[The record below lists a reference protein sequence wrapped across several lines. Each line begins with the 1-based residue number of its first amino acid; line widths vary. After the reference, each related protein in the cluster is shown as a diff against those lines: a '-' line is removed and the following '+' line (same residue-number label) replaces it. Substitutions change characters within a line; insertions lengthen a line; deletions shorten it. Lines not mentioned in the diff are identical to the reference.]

1 MSKPVLLAVVSD
13 VHCGST
19 LAAAPPEGV
28 KLDDGGKYLPS
39 RVQSWIWDNWCDY
52 WAQIGALAKKT
63 KADLYVVLNGDS
75 FEGGPHHGT
84 TQIVSANPE
93 VQGYLADRIFGVP
106 RKLNPQHL
114 FIVRGTES
122 HVGPSGATEEAFARS
137 IRAEKDRESERW
149 SWWHL
154 RLELNGVRLDFQHH
168 PSTYG
173 NLPWTRPQAA
183 QRMAFRIWSEHK
195 LREFPAPHYAFRS
208 HRHVF
213 SDSGDAYPVRAVIT
227 PAWQAK
233 TAYAHKVAADSIA
246 DIGGLAVLIHPD
258 GSHELKRFLYP
269 PSLPQPW
276 SAA

>member
-1 MSKPVLLAVVSD
+1 MDKAVVLAVVSD

-19 LAAAPPEGV
+19 LAACPPEGV

-39 RVQSWIWDNWCDY
+39 KLQSWIWGNWCDY
-52 WAQIGALAKKT
+52 WNAIGAFT
-63 KADLYVVLNGDS
+63 KQHEADLYIVLNGDS

-93 VQGYLADRIFGVP
+93 VQAYLADRIFGVP
-106 RKLNPQHL
+106 RALNPKHL

-122 HVGPSGATEEAFARS
+122 HVGPSGSTEEAFARS
-137 IRAEKDRESERW
+137 IRAEKDAESERW

-154 RLELNGVRLDFQHH
+154 RVTVYGVRCDFQHH
-168 PSTYG
+168 PSTSG

-183 QRMAFRIWSEHK
+183 QRLAFRIWSEHK
-195 LREFPAPHYAFRS
+195 LRDFEAPHYAFRS

-213 SDSGDAYPVRAVIT
+213 SDSGDAYPVRAIIT

-233 TAYAHKVAADSIA
+233 TAFAHKVAADSIA
-246 DIGGLAVLIHPD
+246 DIGGLAVIIQPD
-258 GSHELKRFLYP
+258 GSHQLKRFLYP
-269 PSLPQPW
+269 PSLPKAW
-276 SAA
+276 SP